1 MPVSV
6 SLDAPSGRPGL
17 VLRYLSAVSLD
28 KGVLHNSLYELRL
41 PENDNHPKGGRGN
54 RRIGFPGM
62 LEAGKSGHSGMRKKY
77 WTKRIQRV

>member
-28 KGVLHNSLYELRL
+28 KEVLHNSLPIGGEGGPR
-41 PENDNHPKGGRGN
+41 PKGLTS
-54 RRIGFPGM
+54 RRPKGLASPR
-62 LEAGKSGHSGMRKKY
+62 SGSEEVSTLR
-77 WTKRIQRV
+77 

>member
-28 KGVLHNSLYELRL
+28 KGVLHNSLPL
-41 PENDNHPKGGRGN
+41 GGEGGPR
-54 RRIGFPGM
+54 
-62 LEAGKSGHSGMRKKY
+62 SGSEEVSPLG
-77 WTKRIQRV
+77 

>member
-28 KGVLHNSLYELRL
+28 KGVLHNSL
-41 PENDNHPKGGRGN
+41 PQQAKPAVQGKVDFGENACVFAE
-54 RRIGFPGM
+54 RR
-62 LEAGKSGHSGMRKKY
+62 MRSFS
-77 WTKRIQRV
+77 